1 MVEKI
6 ADMPAGT
13 IGFRASGKLTPED
26 YQDVL
31 VPTLREA
38 VDAGEV
44 RMLFVLSDF
53 EELEP
58 RAWLEDAK
66 TGLRARLPQP
76 LRLEALGDRHRRRVG
91 QEGLPHV
98 RLDDARR
105 SQGLRPRPGGRRP
118 GAGSRAERATGVRGG
133 RGGDR
138 PGAGLENCMSP
149 SSTGPWRSVRRSSG

>member
-6 ADMPAGT
+6 KEMPAGT

-26 YQDVL
+26 YTDVL

-38 VDAGEV
+38 VEAGEV

-66 TGLRARLPQP
+66 TGLGLGFLKHSAWKRSAIVSDAEWVKKAFRIFAWMTPGEVQVYDLDQENEARSW
-76 LRLEALGDRHRRRVG
+76 V
-91 QEGLPHV
+91 
-98 RLDDARR
+98 
-105 SQGLRPRPGGRRP
+105 
-118 GAGSRAERATGVRGG
+118 AG
-133 RGGDR
+133 
-138 PGAGLENCMSP
+138 
-149 SSTGPWRSVRRSSG
+149 

>member
-6 ADMPAGT
+6 DDMPAGT

-26 YQDVL
+26 YRDVL

-38 VDAGEV
+38 VQAGEV

-66 TGLRARLPQP
+66 TGVELGFLKHSAWKRSAIVSDAEWVKKAMRLFAWMTPGEVMVYDLDQEDEARAWV
-76 LRLEALGDRHRRRVG
+76 A
-91 QEGLPHV
+91 
-98 RLDDARR
+98 A
-105 SQGLRPRPGGRRP
+105 
-118 GAGSRAERATGVRGG
+118 
-133 RGGDR
+133 
-138 PGAGLENCMSP
+138 
-149 SSTGPWRSVRRSSG
+149 

>member
-26 YQDVL
+26 YRDVL
-31 VPTLREA
+31 VPTLRDA
-38 VDAGEV
+38 VEAGEV

-66 TGLRARLPQP
+66 TGVELGFLKHSAWKRSAIVSDAEWVKKAMRLFAWMTPGEVMVYD
-76 LRLEALGDRHRRRVG
+76 LD
-91 QEGLPHV
+91 QEGE
-98 RLDDARR
+98 AR
-105 SQGLRPRPGGRRP
+105 
-118 GAGSRAERATGVRGG
+118 AWVAA
-133 RGGDR
+133 
-138 PGAGLENCMSP
+138 
-149 SSTGPWRSVRRSSG
+149 

>member
-1 MVEKI
+1 MVERI
-6 ADMPAGT
+6 EDMPAGT

-26 YQDVL
+26 YREVL

-66 TGLRARLPQP
+66 TGFELGFLKHSAWKRSAIVSDADWVKKAFRMFAWMTPGEVQVFDLDQEAEARAW
-76 LRLEALGDRHRRRVG
+76 V
-91 QEGLPHV
+91 
-98 RLDDARR
+98 
-105 SQGLRPRPGGRRP
+105 
-118 GAGSRAERATGVRGG
+118 
-133 RGGDR
+133 
-138 PGAGLENCMSP
+138 
-149 SSTGPWRSVRRSSG
+149 SG